1 MKTNLLS
8 FGTLL
13 IATCTSDIFA
23 QGTIIFGNHIPGS
36 VVAPIYGPEPTRPWL
51 VLQGNDVFGLP
62 PGTVLY
68 TGQLLSTADN
78 VTVQLWGGASASS
91 LAPVLGAEATIAKQG
106 FFATLSTPV
115 TIAGVPPGSMAYLEL
130 RAWQNQSGIL
140 TSWDQAYAAALV
152 GNEAVGQSSVFLSQA
167 LGGGI
172 IPPAN
177 MYGLT
182 TFNIHTIPEPSTLA
196 LAGLGAVLL
205 VLFRCR
211 STWLFSNNP
220 T

>member
-1 MKTNLLS
+1 MNKLVLAVCVTACAM
-8 FGTLL
+8 T
-13 IATCTSDIFA
+13 AFA

-36 VVAPIYGPEPTRPWL
+36 VVAPIYGPEPSTPWM

-91 LAPVLGAEATIAKQG
+91 LAPVPGAEATIAKQG
-106 FFATLSTPV
+106 FFPTLSTPV
-115 TIAGVPPGSMAYLEL
+115 TIAGVHPGSMAYLEL

-140 TSWDQAYAAALV
+140 TSWGQAYAAALV
-152 GNEAVGQSSVFLSQA
+152 GNEAIGQSSVFLSQA

-172 IPPAN
+172 IPPPN
-177 MYGLT
+177 MVGLT
-182 TFNIHTIPEPSTLA
+182 TFNIHTIPEPSILA
-196 LAGLGAVLL
+196 LMALGGFLL
-205 VLFRCR
+205 SFA
-211 STWLFSNNP
+211 WLKKGKNP
-220 T
+220 